1 LYETAKKNIEGEI
14 TIEEA
19 DRLIHVYYETKD
31 GKVEHGT
38 EEADNREMHVSG
50 RFVFKNDPVNDP
62 VKMKPSER
70 EQRILELLRD
80 NSSLSRAK
88 MAEMLGCTESTVK
101 RALKAMG
108 SENMIKRIGSDKKGE
123 WIING

>member
-1 LYETAKKNIEGEI
+1 MYETAKKNIEGEI

-50 RFVFKNDPVNDP
+50 RFVFKNDP